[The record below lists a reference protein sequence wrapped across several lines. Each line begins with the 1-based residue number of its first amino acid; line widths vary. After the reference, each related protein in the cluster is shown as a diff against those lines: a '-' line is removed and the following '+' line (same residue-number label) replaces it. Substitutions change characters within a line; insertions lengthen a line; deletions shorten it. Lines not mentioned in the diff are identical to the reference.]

1 MKKTIIFFTL
11 IFFVSGCSFVNNTS
25 NIEKGTKL
33 YTQTSS
39 EEYSSSEEVDETEEN
54 SSYINI
60 NANYDEW
67 YSKTKEDKYII
78 TVIGSSQCN
87 FCKSFKPII
96 EKVSSENKIELYF
109 YYVDIIDQEES
120 EKLKTTYNSNY
131 NGVVPHMFITKSG
144 NIVTNYTGEM
154 TEKELLDFLKLNL
167 IIE

>member
-11 IFFVSGCSFVNNTS
+11 IFFVSGCGFVNNTS

-39 EEYSSSEEVDETEEN
+39 EEYSSSEEADTTEEN
-54 SSYINI
+54 SSYVNI

-67 YSKTKEDKYII
+67 YSKTKEDEYVI
-78 TVIGSSQCN
+78 TVIGASYCD
-87 FCKSFKPII
+87 FCASFKPII
-96 EKVSSENKIELYF
+96 EKVANDNKISLY
-109 YYVDIIDQEES
+109 YYFIDTLDETEA
-120 EKLKTTYNSNY
+120 ENLKTTYDSNY
-131 NGVVPHMFITKSG
+131 TKVVPHMFITKSG

-154 TEKELLDFLKLNL
+154 TEEELLDFLKLNL